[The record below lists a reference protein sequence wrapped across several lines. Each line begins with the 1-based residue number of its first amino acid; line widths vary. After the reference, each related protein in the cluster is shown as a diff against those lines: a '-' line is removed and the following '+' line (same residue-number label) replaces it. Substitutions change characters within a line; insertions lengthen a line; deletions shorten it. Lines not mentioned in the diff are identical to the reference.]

1 MQLRSHIEKNEPN
14 MKISRGSQKK
24 TDKISELPNC
34 ILLYTMTFLS
44 TLEVVRTSVLSK
56 RWKDLWK
63 YTSNLITKNTQ
74 FQTTTNFRS
83 FVNKFLTHR
92 DRSSSLH
99 KVVVDYD
106 GFISFQILTKLFR
119 YKMSHKM
126 ESITINTFGAGYKHQ
141 NIEIT
146 NILLSC
152 RFLKHLELSFRKTR
166 GKVIFS
172 QNLDLLELTYCHLKE
187 VSFSSSDE
195 NTCVNPFSRCK
206 KLSTLIIDCCN
217 LIGTE
222 ILFVSNDNISN
233 LSIRFDK
240 GCVYKY
246 KIQMNT
252 PNLKTFTFVGHLV
265 YPHLTHPVF
274 VPGLKLLEEKS
285 FELWFPRSAIE
296 YANILMNRLKVPNA
310 SQYVEVRNY

>member
-1 MQLRSHIEKNEPN
+1 MLRSHIEKNEPN
-14 MKISRGSQKK
+14 MKRSRGSQRK

-34 ILLYTMTFLS
+34 ILLYIMTFLS

-56 RWKDLWK
+56 RWNNLWK
-63 YTSNLITKNTQ
+63 HTSNLITNNTQ
-74 FQTTTNFRS
+74 FQTAANFRS

-92 DRSSSLH
+92 DRLSSLQ
-99 KVVVDYD
+99 KIAVDFD

-119 YKMSHKM
+119 YEKSHKM

-152 RFLKHLELSFRKTR
+152 RFLKHLELSFRETR

-172 QNLDLLELTYCHLKE
+172 HTLNLPELTYCHLKE
-187 VSFSSSDE
+187 VSFSSNDE
-195 NTCVNPFSRCK
+195 NTCVNPFSGCK
-206 KLSTLIIDCCN
+206 KLNTLIIDCCN
-217 LIGTE
+217 LIGTQK
-222 ILFVSNDNISN
+222 LFVSNDNISN
-233 LSIRFDK
+233 LIIRFDR

-252 PNLKTFTFVGHLV
+252 PNLKTFTFVGHFG
-265 YPHLTHPVF
+265 YPHFTRPLF
-274 VPGLKLLEEKS
+274 VTGLKLLEETS
-285 FELWFPRSAIE
+285 FEFWFPRSAIE
-296 YANILMNRLKVPNA
+296 KANNLINKLKVLNV
-310 SQYVEVRNY
+310 SQNVEVRNY